1 MIRVTSSFFL
11 THYCTSCSYVA
22 RITEHRGYPF
32 WRRLKKHTGCVNAV
46 TFSHGDGALLAS
58 GGDDCRVLLWQSHNF
73 DAGPVQTFHG
83 HVANIFSL
91 AFAWDNKYL
100 VSTTAA
106 QCALCECC
114 ASRVACFRSIINRH
128 VVSCGRDC
136 RILRHDLE
144 TGYCTPPLVRHS
156 QSIQPT
162 PSTLTHI
169 MPISLRSTFRFA
181 GHEDGVYRVSYVP
194 GCNTAFLSASGEASC
209 AGCSLVPNMILTVM
223 PAVCVC
229 VYVHLPQVIAQ

>member
-1 MIRVTSSFFL
+1 MTRVTTSFFL
-11 THYCTSCSYVA
+11 THSCTSCSYVA

-114 ASRVACFRSIINRH
+114 ASCVACFRFRCIINRH

-144 TGYCTPPLVRHS
+144 TGYGTPPLVRHT

-162 PSTLTHI
+162 PSTLT
-169 MPISLRSTFRFA
+169 
-181 GHEDGVYRVSYVP
+181 
-194 GCNTAFLSASGEASC
+194 
-209 AGCSLVPNMILTVM
+209 LTHHANVT
-223 PAVCVC
+223 
-229 VYVHLPQVIAQ
+229 